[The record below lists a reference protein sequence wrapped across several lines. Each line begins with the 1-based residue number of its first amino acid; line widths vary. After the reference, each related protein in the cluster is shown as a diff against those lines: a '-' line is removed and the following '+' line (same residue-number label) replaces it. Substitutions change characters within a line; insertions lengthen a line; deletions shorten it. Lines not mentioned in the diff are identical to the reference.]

1 MEFKKFKDKYIVRLD
16 KNEEIVDTLKRF
28 CQEQKITLGWVSGIG
43 AVNRATVGL
52 FDASSKQY
60 YARELTGDMEISSL
74 TGNISS
80 MNGEVYLHL
89 HICLSNIENKTYGG
103 HLTAAYISATG
114 ELVVGV
120 IDGSVERKFNPQVG
134 LNTFK
139 F

>member
-74 TGNISS
+74 TGNIS

-120 IDGSVERKFNPQVG
+120 IDGSVEREFNPQVG

>member
-1 MEFKKFKDKYIVRLD
+1 
-16 KNEEIVDTLKRF
+16 
-28 CQEQKITLGWVSGIG
+28 
-43 AVNRATVGL
+43 
-52 FDASSKQY
+52 
-60 YARELTGDMEISSL
+60 MEISSL

-120 IDGSVERKFNPQVG
+120 IDGSVEREFNPQVG